1 MARQSATNPRFRCN
15 VCKDYYSAPEH
26 TVHYQ
31 CASHGYLC
39 DKHLIKDGDE
49 EDDAK
54 KKSSTEPEDGFAI
67 RWDDGGVTFI
77 GYSIKVQKPGR
88 LGYDYETVLIPKKY
102 KGKCALVEKGQTL
115 YNKGHIEK
123 MEWLKGSICL
133 NTTVKFNWHQDVGRW
148 IEEGREKEEKA
159 KAKPK
164 AKSKTKPD
172 YVKEIKVL
180 VDLLEDD
187 TLTKEVFIKK
197 IREKLK

>member
-15 VCKDYYSAPEH
+15 VCKDYYSAPKH
-26 TVHYQ
+26 NVHYQ

-39 DKHLIKDGDE
+39 KKHI
-49 EDDAK
+49 AK
-54 KKSSTEPEDGFAI
+54 SGSKVGVFVAYQSNVNTSKPIEKVHYGKCKLGKKGTDLERYGEISVSD
-67 RWDDGGVTFI
+67 
-77 GYSIKVQKPGR
+77 S
-88 LGYDYETVLIPKKY
+88 LSNY
-102 KGKCALVEKGQTL
+102 KGYKNQMC
-115 YNKGHIEK
+115 
-123 MEWLKGSICL
+123 LKKP
-133 NTTVKFNWHQDVGRW
+133 VKYNWHKDIGRW
-148 IEEGREKEEKA
+148 IEEGREEEEKA

-172 YVKEIKVL
+172 YAKEIKVL

>member
-1 MARQSATNPRFRCN
+1 MARQSPTNPRFRCN
-15 VCKDYYSAPEH
+15 GCKNYYTAPNPK
-26 TVHYQ
+26 VHYQ

-39 DKHLIKDGDE
+39 NKHLVNKIGNPLKI
-49 EDDAK
+49 
-54 KKSSTEPEDGFAI
+54 S
-67 RWDDGGVTFI
+67 GG
-77 GYSIKVQKPGR
+77 GR
-88 LGYDYETVLIPKKY
+88 LKIPTY
-102 KGKCALVEKGQTL
+102 HKGKCKEA
-115 YNKGHIEK
+115 I
-123 MEWLKGSICL
+123 KGSHLSKHGTVPNHPSRFGYVKNADIANVLKKEVCL
-133 NTTVKFNWHQDVGRW
+133 KKPVKYNWHKDVGRW

-172 YVKEIKVL
+172 YAKEIKVL